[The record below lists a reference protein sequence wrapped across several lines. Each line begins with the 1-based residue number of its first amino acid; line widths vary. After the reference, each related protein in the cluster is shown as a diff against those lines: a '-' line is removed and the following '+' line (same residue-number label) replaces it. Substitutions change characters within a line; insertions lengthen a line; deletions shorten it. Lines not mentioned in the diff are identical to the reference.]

1 MPVVTVIFDNSSL
14 GMIYE
19 IQKKK
24 YGGNVVDSVL
34 PGGVDYV
41 RLASSFGIPAYRAE
55 TVQELDGVLSS
66 IDLNSPAVID
76 LKLKKQENI
85 L

>member
-1 MPVVTVIFDNSSL
+1 M
-14 GMIYE
+14 
-19 IQKKK
+19 
-24 YGGNVVDSVL
+24 
-34 PGGVDYV
+34 
-41 RLASSFGIPAYRAE
+41 RLANSFGIPAYRAE